1 MRQNDSGTKSVRLDQ
16 WLHAARF
23 YKTRG
28 LSATMIKTGRVL
40 VNGARAKPAHAVKV
54 DDVLSVRR
62 GTLNMEVVVLE
73 LSTRRAA
80 ASIASTWYS
89 ETESSRNAREEQ
101 AEQQR
106 IGAASSSGPDRRP
119 DKKSRR
125 KIIRFIRD
133 NQ

>member
-1 MRQNDSGTKSVRLDQ
+1 MGQNNHDIKSVRLDQ

-23 YKTRG
+23 FKTRA
-28 LSATMIKTGRVL
+28 LSAHAIKTGRVL
-40 VNGARAKPAHAVKV
+40 LNGVRTKPSHAVKI
-54 DDVLSVRR
+54 DDLLSVRR
-62 GTLNMEVVVLE
+62 ERLHMEVVVVE
-73 LSTRRAA
+73 LGTRRAA
-80 ASIASTWYS
+80 ASITSTWYS
-89 ETESSRNAREEQ
+89 ETESSRIAREVL

-106 IGAASSSGPDRRP
+106 IGAASSSGPERRP

>member
-1 MRQNDSGTKSVRLDQ
+1 MRQNTTDTKGVRLDQ

-23 YKTRG
+23 FKTRAM
-28 LSATMIKTGRVL
+28 SAHAVKTGRVL
-40 VNGARAKPAHAVKV
+40 LNGVRTKPAHAVKV
-54 DDVLSVRR
+54 DDLLSIRR
-62 GTLNMEVVVLE
+62 GSLHMDVVVRV

-80 ASIASTWYS
+80 ASIASTWYE
-89 ETESSRNAREEQ
+89 ETDDSRLARELQ

-106 IGAASSSGPDRRP
+106 IGAASSSGPPRRP

-133 NQ
+133 NK